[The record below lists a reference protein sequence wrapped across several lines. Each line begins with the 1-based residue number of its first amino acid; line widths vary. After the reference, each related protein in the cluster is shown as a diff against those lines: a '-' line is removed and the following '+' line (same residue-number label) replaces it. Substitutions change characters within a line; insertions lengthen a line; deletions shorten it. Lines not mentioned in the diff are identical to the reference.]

1 MKKLITF
8 VTLSLFSTSLLA
20 QSIPFRLT
28 SHNNLVL
35 KVVLNQKD
43 TVNLML
49 HTGATDVM
57 LIEDALP
64 KLKSINFSGKV
75 DSVGSWGGGNNS
87 SDYSVKN
94 SVKIGAFD
102 FQNIIVWKDQYSG
115 PETDGKFGI
124 SLFEKKFLAFDF
136 DKNSL
141 TVTENLP
148 RKLKKYQKFEL
159 KYERGLVFI
168 KAICKVGTQ
177 DFEKEFMI
185 HSGYAG
191 DVLLDDKF
199 ANENKIGEYIK
210 ITGEKKL
217 KDSFGNTVVTKKGI
231 LPTLKIGKFELID
244 IPVGFFEGT
253 IGRQT
258 ISVIG
263 GDIFKRFNWIFD
275 AERKYVYL
283 KPNKNF
289 KVEYSKV

>member
-1 MKKLITF
+1 MKKLITL

-28 SHNNLVL
+28 SHNNLVV
-35 KVVLNQKD
+35 KVILNQKD

-141 TVTENLP
+141 TVTESLP

-168 KAICKVGTQ
+168 KAICKVGIQ

-231 LPTLKIGKFELID
+231 LPTLKIGKFELSD

-283 KPNKNF
+283 KSNKNY